1 MRHIGGMIRSHTTAF
16 SDESKVAGNQ
26 MVNHMEPCVD
36 CNNKK
41 QEERP

>member
-1 MRHIGGMIRSHTTAF
+1 MGMIGSHATTF
-16 SDESKVAGNQ
+16 WDESKVAGNQ
-26 MVNHMEPCVD
+26 RVNQVEPCVD